1 MLNHRMAETNRTL
14 AVASLVCMPFA
25 ACATGDQNLDVGGL
39 ADAGLVSADDSAGG
53 DSLGNPSTSGASTG
67 TDIGASGTDVGT
79 SGTGVGTSGSS
90 GTSAGASS
98 GSTASGASSGSFS
111 SGMAASGS
119 ATGSAS
125 GSATTGSATSGSA
138 TSGSATSGTG
148 GNCKSNVLPPKV
160 ATALS
165 QMQPAANAIDGKF
178 NTYWE
183 STHGV
188 DLEWIYLDF
197 GAPVFINRVQIAW
210 GASCA
215 ADYTLAVSADKTNWT
230 TIKTITGNAM
240 GTAATAP
247 PTDWVTA
254 MPVDSMGLS
263 GVGRYLRV
271 NATKRC
277 SIHGYAIWEMRAFGD
292 TNAACTP

>member
-1 MLNHRMAETNRTL
+1 MA
-14 AVASLVCMPFA
+14 FG
-25 ACATGDQNLDVGGL
+25 ACATGDQNADVAGL
-39 ADAGLVSADDSAGG
+39 ADAGLGSTGESAGA
-53 DSLGNPSTSGASTG
+53 DALGNPSTSGASTG
-67 TDIGASGTDVGT
+67 TDIGASGA
-79 SGTGVGTSGSS
+79 GVGTSGI
-90 GTSAGASS
+90 GTSGVGTTGSLGTSGGAGS
-98 GSTASGASSGSFS
+98 GSPTSGASSGSFT
-111 SGMAASGS
+111 SGVAASGS
-119 ATGSAS
+119 ATGSS
-125 GSATTGSATSGSA
+125 TGSATSGSA
-138 TSGSATSGTG
+138 TAGSASGSADGGTG
-148 GNCKSNVLPPKV
+148 GNCKSNVLAPTA

-188 DLEWIYLDF
+188 DLEWIDLDF
-197 GAPVFINRVQIAW
+197 GAPVFVNRVEIAW

-215 ADYTLAVSADKTNWT
+215 VDYTLAVSNNKMTWT

-247 PTDWVTA
+247 PTDWATA
-254 MPVDSMGLS
+254 MPVDSPGLS

>member
-1 MLNHRMAETNRTL
+1 
-14 AVASLVCMPFA
+14 
-25 ACATGDQNLDVGGL
+25 
-39 ADAGLVSADDSAGG
+39 
-53 DSLGNPSTSGASTG
+53 
-67 TDIGASGTDVGT
+67 
-79 SGTGVGTSGSS
+79 
-90 GTSAGASS
+90 
-98 GSTASGASSGSFS
+98 
-111 SGMAASGS
+111 
-119 ATGSAS
+119 
-125 GSATTGSATSGSA
+125 
-138 TSGSATSGTG
+138 
-148 GNCKSNVLPPKV
+148 
-160 ATALS
+160 
-165 QMQPAANAIDGKF
+165 MQPAANAIDGKF
-178 NTYWE
+178 TTYWE

-188 DLEWIYLDF
+188 DLEWIDLDF
-197 GAPVFINRVQIAW
+197 GAPVFVNRVQIAW

-215 ADYTLAVSADKTNWT
+215 VDYTLGVSTDKMNWT

-240 GTAATAP
+240 GTAAGV